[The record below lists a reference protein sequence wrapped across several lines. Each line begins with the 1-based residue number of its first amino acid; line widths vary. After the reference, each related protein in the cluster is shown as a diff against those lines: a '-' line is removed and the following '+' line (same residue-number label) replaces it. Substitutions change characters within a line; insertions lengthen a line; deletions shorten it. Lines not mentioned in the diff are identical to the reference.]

1 VWIELYLSGCAVK
14 SASLPEFRKGAVAG
28 SLSFDS
34 LGAGY
39 VVLDLGAYHSDPN
52 LSLFQGAA
60 HRLKSKAPGAS
71 IDRTEAE
78 IYQKNLAR

>member
-1 VWIELYLSGCAVK
+1 
-14 SASLPEFRKGAVAG
+14 
-28 SLSFDS
+28 